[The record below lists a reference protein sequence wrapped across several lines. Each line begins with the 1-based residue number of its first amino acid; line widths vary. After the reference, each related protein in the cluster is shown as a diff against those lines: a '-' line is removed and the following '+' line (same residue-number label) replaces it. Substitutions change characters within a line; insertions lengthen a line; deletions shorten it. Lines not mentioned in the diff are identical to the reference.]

1 MDQVLKNLV
10 LVRDVVVHVG
20 LFQKVREERGLAYS
34 IYSYLNVH
42 SDAGALVVYGG
53 TSADELWETVLLALE
68 QFASLKDGQIC
79 ADELQMSKEQMKG
92 TLLLSLESSD
102 NRMTRL
108 AKNEIFLGCQ
118 PQVEEIVAAIDRV
131 NVDDVQRLAN
141 RIMVDDSLNLN
152 VVGPVSDA
160 DLRLDNLTISG

>member
-1 MDQVLKNLV
+1 M
-10 LVRDVVVHVG
+10 
-20 LFQKVREERGLAYS
+20 
-34 IYSYLNVH
+34 
-42 SDAGALVVYGG
+42 VYGG

-68 QFASLKDGQIC
+68 QFASLKDGQIS

-108 AKNEIFLGCQ
+108 AKNEIFLGYQ
-118 PQVEEIVAAIDRV
+118 PPIEEIVTAIDRV
-131 NVDDVQRLAN
+131 SVDDVQRLAN

-152 VVGPVSDA
+152 IVGPVSDA
-160 DLRLDNLTISG
+160 DLKLDNLTISR